1 MKSFKDY
8 LSNTNN
14 INHNENLSES
24 PFLYRIYDN
33 GIIYGEMQD
42 FYFYVPKND
51 EFKKVSYFK
60 PGKKLGLEIS
70 RKGAEELFRK
80 KTGYGLVETDI
91 DNNINEEVNYKELE
105 KTAEE
110 KLNKEADYKELEK
123 ITDFIGWFVKD
134 SNTDK
139 LFSQR
144 ATIFSILKMAALYEI
159 CDDEKFKKSFLDTI
173 KRNESDYKKFKNF
186 LKQLKNDIKE
196 VEDCTQKLEKLV
208 ASKTGLRI

>member
-8 LSNTNN
+8 LNNTNN
-14 INHNENLSES
+14 EELSES

-80 KTGYGLVETDI
+80 KTGYGLVETDNDI
-91 DNNINEEVNYKELE
+91 DNNINEAVDYNLLDKM
-105 KTAEE
+105 AEE

-123 ITDFIGWFVKD
+123 ITDFVGWFINNE
-134 SNTDK
+134 NTNI

-186 LKQLKNDIKE
+186 LKKLKNDMKE

>member
-8 LSNTNN
+8 LNNTNN
-14 INHNENLSES
+14 EELSES

-60 PGKKLGLEIS
+60 PGKKLGLEFS

-80 KTGYGLVETDI
+80 KTGYGLVETDNDI
-91 DNNINEEVNYKELE
+91 DNNINEAVDYNLLDKM
-105 KTAEE
+105 AEE

-123 ITDFIGWFVKD
+123 ITDFVGWFINNE
-134 SNTDK
+134 NTNI

-186 LKQLKNDIKE
+186 LKKLKNDMKE

>member
-8 LSNTNN
+8 LNNTNN
-14 INHNENLSES
+14 EKLSES

-80 KTGYGLVETDI
+80 KTGYGLVETDSDI
-91 DNNINEEVNYKELE
+91 DNINEAVDYKELE

-144 ATIFSILKMAALYEI
+144 ATIFSILKMSALYEI

-173 KRNESDYKKFKNF
+173 KRNESDYKQFKNF
-186 LKQLKNDIKE
+186 LKKLKNDVKE
-196 VEDCTQKLEKLV
+196 VEDYTQKLEKLV